1 VSRDRR
7 VVLEVL
13 DALAATEAVEPHE
26 LEFSLQE
33 HVDTDSLERLAEMD
47 DAEWTLT
54 FSVPDHEVTVDSD
67 GRILVDGEPTAS
79 DEVDKLER

>member
-1 VSRDRR
+1 MTRDRR

-13 DALAATEAVEPHE
+13 EALAAAEGVEPHE
-26 LEFSLQE
+26 LDYSLQE
-33 HVDTDSLERLAEMD
+33 HVDTDSLERLAEME

-67 GRILVDGEPTAS
+67 GGILVDGEAAAS
-79 DEVDKLER
+79 DEVDQLER